1 MGKSFR
7 YTHFDP
13 IELTEP
19 SIQGNRWD
27 HRVSSSGDHGY
38 HYSNKSIL
46 RSTFDYFSV
55 FADAPFLRDGSYYY
69 QNSDGSRYY
78 NSGTGYSRYT
88 SSSGNTTSRYNT
100 GK

>member
-7 YTHFDP
+7 CTRFDP

-38 HYSNKSIL
+38 HYSNK
-46 RSTFDYFSV
+46 
-55 FADAPFLRDGSYYY
+55 
-69 QNSDGSRYY
+69 
-78 NSGTGYSRYT
+78 
-88 SSSGNTTSRYNT
+88 
-100 GK
+100 